1 MFCPG
6 CGLEERQANQ
16 FCRACGTDLRSVRM
30 AVERPDNITASAVSA
45 RDEIGRAIAAKIRET
60 QSAEELSIVVE
71 DVLPEIEKFLE
82 SPQEKRLRGIRN
94 GMIVSS
100 IGVGAAIAFSVV
112 SVLMGDKGI
121 FFVAGMGFVTL
132 FIGLSLILNA
142 MLFSNPKK
150 TLPDKSTDAQN
161 QRELDVADAET
172 NDLIL
177 PESNDVFTSVTE
189 HTTRQLKKKQ
199 PVPRN

>member
-16 FCRACGTDLRSVRM
+16 FCRACGTDLRSVRL
-30 AVERPDNITASAVSA
+30 AVEKPDNITASAVSA
-45 RDEIGRAIAAKIRET
+45 RDEIGRAIALKIRET
-60 QSAEELSIVVE
+60 ESAEELSIVVE

-100 IGVGAAIAFSVV
+100 IGVGAAIAFSIV

-121 FFVAGMGFVTL
+121 FFVAAMGFVTL

-142 MLFSNPKK
+142 ILFSNPKK
-150 TLPDKSTDAQN
+150 ILPDKSTDAQN
-161 QRELDVADAET
+161 QRELDIADADT
-172 NDLIL
+172 NDLVL
-177 PESNDVFTSVTE
+177 PESNDVFSSVTE
-189 HTTRQLKKKQ
+189 HTTRQLKQKE